1 MEINSY
7 LEHSFVP
14 QWWFQVQDSLK
25 TIDYLIQYG
34 FLIVDLKKITVQAKK
49 TEYGS
54 FYSAVLFVLTM
65 MFSFK
70 LL

>member
-7 LEHSFVP
+7 LEHNFVP

-34 FLIVDLKKITVQAKK
+34 FLIVDLKKTTVQAKK
-49 TEYGS
+49 TE
-54 FYSAVLFVLTM
+54 
-65 MFSFK
+65 
-70 LL
+70 